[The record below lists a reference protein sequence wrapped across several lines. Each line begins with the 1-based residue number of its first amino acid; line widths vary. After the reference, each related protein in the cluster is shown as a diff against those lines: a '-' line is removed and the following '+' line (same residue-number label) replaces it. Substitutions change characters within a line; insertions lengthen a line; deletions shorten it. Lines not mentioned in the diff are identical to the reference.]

1 LKAKVRQNLALFAA
15 ATGTLLGL
23 TVLVLTLNAWLLSP
37 PNRDLVVLGV
47 FLLLSGGITL
57 TLGHVVLQFGI
68 GRFLRT
74 LKGKL
79 IFVLLLSAALALIN
93 VGVTARLMFI
103 SPHDL
108 ALLAFLLLFSLGMSI
123 FTAFAISESLNKNM
137 TAFIQAVRRM
147 GTGEFS
153 SRITVRSQDELE
165 EVAQAFNKMAEQLEA
180 AFAKQ
185 RELEQAR
192 RQLVATVSHDL
203 RTPLASMRA
212 MVESINDGVVSD
224 SETIRRYLHTLQTEV
239 EYLSRLIDDLFEL
252 SQIDT
257 GLLQLHLERAS
268 IQELIYD
275 TLESLAAQAD
285 KRGLKLQRAVDD
297 MLPPLVIDTR
307 RVQRVMYNLLQNA
320 MRHTPADGAIVIRAA
335 DNGKEVLV
343 SVTDTGEGILP
354 EELPKLFERFHR
366 ADKARSRSNG
376 GSGLGLSIAKGIV
389 EAHGGRIWAESTP
402 GEGATFTFTLPK
414 GRVLSQDG

>member
-1 LKAKVRQNLALFAA
+1 
-15 ATGTLLGL
+15 
-23 TVLVLTLNAWLLSP
+23 
-37 PNRDLVVLGV
+37 V
-47 FLLLSGGITL
+47 FLFLSGGITL

-74 LKGKL
+74 LKGRL
-79 IFVLLLSAALALIN
+79 IFVLLLSAALALVN

-103 SPHDL
+103 SSHDL

-123 FTAFAISESLNKNM
+123 FIAFTISESLNKNM
-137 TAFIQAVRRM
+137 TTFIQAVRRM
-147 GTGEFS
+147 GAGEFS
-153 SRITVRSQDELE
+153 SRIKVSSQDELE

-224 SETIRRYLHTLQTEV
+224 SKTIRRYLRTLQTEV

-252 SQIDT
+252 SQIDA
-257 GLLQLHLERAS
+257 GLLQLHLDRAS

-285 KRGLKLQRAVDD
+285 KRGLKLQGAVDD

-320 MRHTPADGAIVIRAA
+320 MRHTPGDGTIVIRAA

-343 SVTDTGEGILP
+343 SVTDTGEGIAP

-414 GRVLSQDG
+414 GRVLSQDD